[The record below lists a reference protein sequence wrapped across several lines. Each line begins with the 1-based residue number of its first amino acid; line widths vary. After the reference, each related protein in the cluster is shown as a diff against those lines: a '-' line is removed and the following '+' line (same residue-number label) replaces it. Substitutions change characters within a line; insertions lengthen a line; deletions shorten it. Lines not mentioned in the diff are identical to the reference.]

1 MNAEEFLLQVEKID
15 TIIKNKLIEKEQ
27 WLDIAQSIS
36 PPGFDEKVQSSPNP
50 DRMTNAIYKV
60 IDIENEIDAYIDTLY
75 ETKKDVL
82 SVIESL
88 KISEYELLHYV
99 YIQYHT
105 LKEAEKALY
114 RSYSWVKTNHRIA
127 LQSVQEILDKRSDNR
142 TYGTYNTKNE

>member
-50 DRMTNAIYKV
+50 DRMANAIYKV
-60 IDIENEIDAYIDTLY
+60 ADIENEIDTYIDLLY

-88 KISEYELLHYV
+88 KTSEYEVLHNV
-99 YIQYHT
+99 HIQF
-105 LKEAEKALY
+105 
-114 RSYSWVKTNHRIA
+114 RSYKETAEGLRRSYTWVTTTHSTA
-127 LQSVQEILDKRSDNR
+127 LKNVQSILDRRGNYAD
-142 TYGTYNTKNE
+142 YNK

>member
-50 DRMTNAIYKV
+50 GRMTNAIYKV
-60 IDIENEIDAYIDTLY
+60 IDIENEIDSYIDILY

-88 KISEYELLHYV
+88 KISEYLLLHNV
-99 YIQYHT
+99 YIQFHT
-105 LKEAEKALY
+105 LKETADVLS
-114 RSYSWVKTNHRIA
+114 RCYSWVTTTHQKA
-127 LQSVQEILDKRSDNR
+127 LQNVQKILDERSYNATD
-142 TYGTYNTKNE
+142 YGKVES